1 MFKKRERYKIFLDS
15 KSNFKILP
23 ITNIFDENK
32 YYAFLQ
38 EEKTK
43 YNLTQFL
50 FTSKLTINLLL
61 EILKYPNV
69 FISKIKLFDDDL
81 ETTQEVLEI
90 FTKYKNKEIDERAV
104 HSRLD
109 YFEDDYSI
117 DIQSF
122 VLFSNNNGM
131 LQVYVN
137 GIFENMDGDYWNSIL
152 LNALETVWN
161 EESI

>member
-1 MFKKRERYKIFLDS
+1 M
-15 KSNFKILP
+15 
-23 ITNIFDENK
+23 
-32 YYAFLQ
+32 
-38 EEKTK
+38 
-43 YNLTQFL
+43 
-50 FTSKLTINLLL
+50 TINLLL

-90 FTKYKNKEIDERAV
+90 FTKYKNKEIDERSV